1 MIATQEMPS
10 KASESTP
17 VSLTAFSLQQLALPS
32 FWGAQTPPQK
42 TYAEMMAANLLRR
55 WTILAYCQ
63 GKGAP
68 INAREII
75 DYLGESKETVRSTLE
90 RMERDNLMRRENVGG
105 KLHWSAR

>member
-1 MIATQEMPS
+1 MSNVAEMPA
-10 KASESTP
+10 KASQE
-17 VSLTAFSLQQLALPS
+17 SLTAFYLHQLSLGSFLDALT
-32 FWGAQTPPQK
+32 APQK
-42 TYAEMMAANLLRR
+42 TLSQKMAANLLRR

-90 RMERDNLMRRENVGG
+90 RMERDNLVRRENVGG
-105 KLHWSAR
+105 KLHWRPK